1 MKRILMLLS
10 IIVML
15 LIVTPVAQAYT
26 LFSDDFSDSNT
37 NGWSF
42 YEPKPE
48 YIGYW
53 TVRDGVLHHED
64 PLGYQ
69 DNPTYMKFALIDGIV
84 TPRQFKLEADMSV
97 ITGLKGNDWGAVGF
111 AWGVNNFTETA
122 DFSEPYADVNTSYLV
137 TNMDTVR
144 SWSRVNHEPWK
155 LGLLMWPGALNNDTT
170 YHMSVDVDYIAERMI
185 LTLGEFSATYTG
197 DDFNTASANLDG
209 GIGLTSFGDHVTFD
223 NVVLTT
229 PTAPVPE
236 PATMLLFGLGSLVIA
251 ALKRKKR

>member
-1 MKRILMLLS
+1 MRKIAALLS
-10 IIVML
+10 IIVIS
-15 LIVTPVAQAYT
+15 LIVIPASYAYT
-26 LFSDDFSDSNT
+26 LFSDDFSDGNT

-53 TVRDGVLHHED
+53 NVRDGVLHHED

-97 ITGLKGNDWGAVGF
+97 ITGLKGNDWGCAGF
-111 AWGVNNFTETA
+111 AWGVKNFTETA

-155 LGLLMWPGALNNDTT
+155 LGLLMGPGALNNDTT

-185 LTLGEFSATYTG
+185 LTLGGVSATYTG
-197 DDFNTASANLDG
+197 DDFHTAGANLDG
-209 GIGLTSFGDHVTFD
+209 GIGLISFGDHVTFD

-229 PTAPVPE
+229 PAAPVPE
-236 PATMLLFGLGSLVIA
+236 PATLTLLGLGLLGLVFKKKKIA
-251 ALKRKKR
+251 